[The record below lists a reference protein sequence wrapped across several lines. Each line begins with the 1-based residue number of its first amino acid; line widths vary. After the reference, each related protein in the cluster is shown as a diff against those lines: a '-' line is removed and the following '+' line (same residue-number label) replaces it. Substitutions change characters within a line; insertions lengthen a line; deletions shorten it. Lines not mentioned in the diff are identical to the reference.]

1 MPSAASIQ
9 GWYDRRYRSDA
20 RDGFGWDAS
29 EAALSEAAS
38 SSSSARDRVVSPARA
53 FSFPPSSRMTCS
65 EVSNTASTSFTGI
78 SRPSFVAV
86 TRKSSGLARPSPG
99 QLDAN
104 ARRKTSTGF
113 WCWPR
118 RARAAARNAAVT
130 CAAVSAL
137 VSPARAPDASG
148 DAIATPA
155 RRALQW

>member
-9 GWYDRRYRSDA
+9 GWYNRSD
-20 RDGFGWDAS
+20 RDDGDGDGFDGDDS
-29 EAALSEAAS
+29 ERALSEVAS
-38 SSSSARDRVVSPARA
+38 SASGVSSPARA

-130 CAAVSAL
+130 
-137 VSPARAPDASG
+137 
-148 DAIATPA
+148 
-155 RRALQW
+155 